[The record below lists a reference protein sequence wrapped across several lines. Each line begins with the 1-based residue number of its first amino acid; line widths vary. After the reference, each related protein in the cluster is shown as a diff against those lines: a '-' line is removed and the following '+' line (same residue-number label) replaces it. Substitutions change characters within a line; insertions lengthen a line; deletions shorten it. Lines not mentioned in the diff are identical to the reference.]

1 MGFGTMERREKVKRL
16 NWVLW
21 MGAVLLLG
29 VTALGAC
36 PPGSINLGTVTFP
49 YTVTNPGTYCVPSG
63 GVSGNLTINSND
75 VTIVGE
81 TPNSPINGDITISA
95 TMNIVLKNFAL
106 GSGKKITVSSN
117 PTGLVIEGVTFNA
130 PGGPAIDLRG
140 NEPIIRN
147 NKFVMTGSIDVI
159 HLSGEM
165 GAKIYGNE
173 VIGTPTSNGKFVV
186 VNASYNG
193 LEVRNNRINY
203 LGKLLE
209 VSGTNVLTNS
219 VIRDN
224 DAGVLSVAPAIDLKG
239 STNVDIIGNT
249 FESTATSG
257 DVVDLGTA
265 TNINFIN
272 NTFKYVSSGNGVTG
286 SGTNIVL
293 RGNRI
298 TAAASGVGHAID
310 IGGSNWTVEENT
322 IDMSL
327 GGGTSKYAVNIG
339 GVNAIVRA
347 NNIVGTKDNPAVYV
361 NATNALV
368 EGNRIQNVVYTAY
381 SGTASAI
388 SITSSGGNA
397 TIRNNTIEKV
407 RGADAI
413 RVDADNVVV
422 TLNTIT
428 QVECILNPSTLSL
441 DLGRGVYVDA
451 QQNVKVQGNT
461 MDQVEAQGILVY
473 GTATTAATNNEIRG
487 NTLRRVATR
496 AYSTTERP
504 WAAIEFN
511 GNVDNS
517 VIADNTLEDF
527 GSTTYAVGIALTGTS
542 TEAENNTISGNTIR
556 RLINVGDVGL
566 YAVGILI
573 SENAGMGNAV
583 QGNKIENTG
592 NLQVGIDMRVPNRA
606 TVKDNE
612 VKGMIWAGI
621 YIRGGTV
628 LNRITVEG
636 NKLTD
641 NHTGLLLSA
650 GAADLTGNIVT
661 GGQTAI
667 MVDYYGTA
675 PWYKVEGNCF
685 TAPTLAR
692 NDGTGKLTA
701 KKNYWGATP
710 QPGVNVIGDVDTSD
724 PLASCPGAP
733 APTPTLSKNYG
744 PRAGW
749 YMVSVPTTGDTAGIF
764 GVTLHWWNGTTY
776 TQYTGTAAIEPVKG
790 YWANLPANKTVT
802 ASGSVP
808 TTDQTVALVKG
819 WNMIS
824 VPWAYSK
831 AAIQVQKGTETKSWA
846 DAVAAGWVRDT
857 IWGSTT
863 AVTRPDDYQSVT
875 TLDPWY
881 GYWVRAL
888 VDGLSLKF
896 AYASRLTTLCVS
908 CLEAKAV
915 VPEGE
920 ELPPAPPAA
929 SAAEFKFVNVPNPI
943 RDVHTTTFKVLGP
956 LSSMVTEIKVQV
968 FDLTGKL
975 VWEGTA
981 SGAEL
986 TWHTDDLTGAYL
998 ANGVYL
1004 YKVYVKVGD
1013 AWISSGVLK
1022 LVIQR

>member
-16 NWVLW
+16 NWVLL

-36 PPGSINLGTVTFP
+36 PPGSIQITSSTTFN
-49 YTVTNPGTYCVPSG
+49 TPGTYCVPAG
-63 GVSGNLTINSND
+63 GVSVSPNITSND

-81 TPNSPINGDITISA
+81 TPNSPIYGNITISA

-106 GSGKKITVSSN
+106 GSSGYKITVSSN
-117 PTGLVIEGVTFNA
+117 PTGLVIEGVTFNN
-130 PGGPAIDLRG
+130 PGSPAIDLRG
-140 NEPIIRN
+140 IEPIVRN
-147 NKFVMTGSIDVI
+147 NKFVMPATGTVDVVQ
-159 HLSGEM
+159 LSGGM

-173 VIGTPTSNGKFVV
+173 VIGTTGSTGTFVV
-186 VNASYNG
+186 VNTSYNG

-203 LGKLLE
+203 LGRLL
-209 VSGTNVLTNS
+209 VVNYVLTNS

-224 DAGVLSVAPAIDLKG
+224 DAGVLSQATVIQLLG

-257 DVVDLGTA
+257 NVVALGTA

-272 NTFKYVSSGNGVTG
+272 NTFKYVNRNGHGVTG
-286 SGTNIVL
+286 TGTNIVL

-298 TAAASGVGHAID
+298 TAAASDVSHAIN
-310 IGGSNWTVEENT
+310 IGGTNWTVEENT
-322 IDMSL
+322 IDMSI
-327 GGGTSKYAVNIG
+327 GGGYAVNIG

-347 NNIVGTKDNPAVYV
+347 NNIVGTRDNPAVYV
-361 NATNALV
+361 GATNALV
-368 EGNRIQNVVYTAY
+368 EENRIQNVVYTGY
-381 SGTASAI
+381 YVTASAI
-388 SITSSGGNA
+388 YITSSGGNA

-428 QVECILNPSTLSL
+428 QVECFQVPSLV
-441 DLGRGVYVDA
+441 LGRGVYVNA
-451 QQNVKVQGNT
+451 KQNVKVQGNT

-496 AYSTTERP
+496 AYSTTGRE

-527 GSTTYAVGIALTGTS
+527 GSTTYAVGIAVTGTS

-628 LNRITVEG
+628 LNRITVDG

-744 PRAGW
+744 ARAGW

-764 GVTLHWWNGTTY
+764 GVTLYWWNGTTY

-802 ASGSVP
+802 ASGTIP
-808 TTDQTVALVKG
+808 TTDQTIALVKG

-824 VPWAYSK
+824 VPWAYPK

-846 DAVAAGWVRDT
+846 DAVTAGWVRDT
-857 IWGSTT
+857 IWGYDG
-863 AVTRPDDYQSVT
+863 AYQSVT

-956 LSSMVTEIKVQV
+956 LASMVTEIKVQV

-981 SGAEL
+981 AGAEL